1 MEARLKYWAA
11 APEVFHAMRKLQD
24 SVNQGGLERGLLDL
38 VTLRASQL
46 NGCAFCIDMHVKDA
60 RAHGET
66 QERLDLLVAWR
77 EAPFYTDRERAGL
90 AWSEA
95 VTLLG
100 EGHVSDDV
108 YREARA
114 HFSEAELVK
123 LTLALVAINGWN
135 RLNVAF
141 RTVPGKYQ
149 AAHQATPGS

>member
-1 MEARLKYWAA
+1 MQARLKYWKA
-11 APEVFHAMRKLQD
+11 APDVFHAMGQLQD
-24 SVNQGGLERGLLDL
+24 AVNQSGLERALLDL

-46 NGCAFCIDMHVKDA
+46 NGCAFCMDMHVKDA

-66 QERLDLLVAWR
+66 QERLDLLIAWR
-77 EAPFYTDRERAGL
+77 ESPFYTDRERAGL
-90 AWSEA
+90 AWAEA

-100 EGHVSDDV
+100 GGHVSDEV
-108 YREARA
+108 YLEARG

-123 LTLALVAINGWN
+123 LTLALVTINGWN

-149 AAHQATPGS
+149 AAQAT

>member
-11 APEVFHAMRKLQD
+11 APEVFHAMRQLQD
-24 SVNQGGLERGLLDL
+24 TVNQSGLERGLLDL
-38 VTLRASQL
+38 VTLRASQI

-123 LTLALVAINGWN
+123 LTLALVTINGWN

-149 AAHQATPGS
+149 AAHQATAGS